1 MELQSINAQN
11 DDLLKFPKACNC
23 LCHCLRKQMQ
33 SCESSPEIS
42 AGHGDATD
50 TAIPHWLLGAG
61 FVSLDALKSL
71 F

>member
-1 MELQSINAQN
+1 
-11 DDLLKFPKACNC
+11 
-23 LCHCLRKQMQ
+23 MQ

-42 AGHGDATD
+42 AGHGGATD